1 MWTLVNNCDG
11 RSIIDTHVKTENW
24 NVNQN
29 SADRNYKME
38 DFIKKKIINS
48 SDNYHY
54 HKLDIRK
61 SEIVFTFCSKVHWR
75 KSKLSHRGK
84 IKDEQRTNGKFTPN
98 INEDKIF
105 PKNFTSI
112 G

>member
-1 MWTLVNNCDG
+1 MWTL
-11 RSIIDTHVKTENW
+11 DTHVKTENW

-61 SEIVFTFCSKVHWR
+61 SEIVFTFCSKVNWR
-75 KSKLSHRGK
+75 KSKLSHRSK
-84 IKDEQRTNGKFTPN
+84 KKDEQRKMENLHQILMKIIKNISQKFYLNWMT
-98 INEDKIF
+98 
-105 PKNFTSI
+105 
-112 G
+112 

>member
-48 SDNYHY
+48 SDNITIINQTLESLRLFLHFVQ
-54 HKLDIRK
+54 KFIG
-61 SEIVFTFCSKVHWR
+61 
-75 KSKLSHRGK
+75 GK
-84 IKDEQRTNGKFTPN
+84 ANYLIEVK
-98 INEDKIF
+98 
-105 PKNFTSI
+105 
-112 G
+112 

>member
-1 MWTLVNNCDG
+1 MWTLVNNCYN
-11 RSIIDTHVKTENW
+11 RSVIDTHVQTENW
-24 NVNQN
+24 NVNWN

-61 SEIVFTFCSKVHWR
+61 SEIVFTFCSKVNWR
-75 KSKLSHRGK
+75 KSKLSHRSK
-84 IKDEQRTNGKFTPN
+84 KKDEQRKNRKFTPN